1 MYRWITITLLTVA
14 LISVSIWGYQTNKQ
28 KNDLYVQAE
37 NEYQR
42 SFHELTYNMDV
53 LNDQIGTSLAMNSP
67 DKLSPQFVDI
77 WRISSNAHANT
88 GHLPMGLLPIHKT
101 EQFLSELGDFTYQTA
116 VRDLDNDP
124 LTEEETAQL
133 EEFYQQSGE
142 IRDELREA
150 QHHSLSDGSK
160 WMDVEQALLN
170 TNDEKDNDMVN
181 SFQAVEETFDT
192 STEETPE
199 NSTTSTETEE
209 HSYKNIT
216 GDDLSEEE
224 AMKEAEKIFGKE
236 DGTDWTVTK
245 SGDGA
250 LTPMY
255 SVSYDENG
263 ERGYADLTVQGGHPL
278 NLLVSREIG
287 GKQLSLNEGF
297 EIATDY
303 LSELGFDEMELFQSS
318 EYDQVGIYSFVYED
332 DGVRVFSDAV
342 EVKVALDNGDI
353 TGLTANNYFKNHTER
368 DIPEP
373 AISEE
378 EARDAVNQGVKIQE
392 NHLAI
397 IDDNQGEEILTYEFL
412 GTRDDATY
420 RIFINAET
428 GEEEKIEKMTDAEIN
443 YNSVI

>member
-1 MYRWITITLLTVA
+1 MYRWITISLLTVA
-14 LISVSIWGYQTNKQ
+14 LISVSIWGYHSNKQ

-88 GHLPMGLLPIHKT
+88 GQLPMGLLPIHKT
-101 EQFLSELGDFTYQTA
+101 EEFLSELGDFTYQTA
-116 VRDLDNDP
+116 VRDLDDDP
-124 LTEEETAQL
+124 LTDEETAQL
-133 EEFYQQSGE
+133 EKFYKQSGE

-150 QHHSLSDGSK
+150 QHLSLSNGSK
-160 WMDVEQALLN
+160 WLDVEQALLN
-170 TNDEKDNDMVN
+170 TDGEKDNDMVN
-181 SFQAVEETFDT
+181 SFQSVEDSFNS
-192 STEETPE
+192 STEETTE
-199 NSTTSTETEE
+199 ESTTSTDTEE
-209 HSYKNIT
+209 HSYKNVT
-216 GDDLSEEE
+216 GNDLTEEE
-224 AMKEAEKIFGKE
+224 AVKKAEKIFGKE

-255 SVSYDENG
+255 SISYDENG
-263 ERGYADLTVQGGHPL
+263 ERGYADLTVKGGHPL
-278 NLLVSREIG
+278 NLLISREIG

-297 EIATDY
+297 EIASDY
-303 LSELGFDEMELFQSS
+303 LSELGFDEMQLFQSS

-353 TGLTANNYFKNHTER
+353 TGLTANNYFKNHVER
-368 DIPEP
+368 DIPDP
-373 AISEE
+373 AISEK
-378 EARDAVNQGVKIQE
+378 EARDAVNQNVTIQE

-428 GEEEKIEKMTDAEIN
+428 GAEEKIEKMTDAEIN
-443 YNSVI
+443 YNSIV